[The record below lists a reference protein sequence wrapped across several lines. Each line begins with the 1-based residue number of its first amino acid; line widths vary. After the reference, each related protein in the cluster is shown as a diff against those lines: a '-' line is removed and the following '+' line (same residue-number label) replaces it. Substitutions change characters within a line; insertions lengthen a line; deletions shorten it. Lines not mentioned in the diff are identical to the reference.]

1 MLKHVPN
8 ILTIIRF
15 LLIPFIVVAILQ
27 QNYILA
33 FILLTVSA
41 ITDILDG
48 TIARK
53 FDCISNFGKLVDPL
67 ADKATQ
73 IAVLAALTIGSIIPI
88 WILVVV
94 FVKEAIMIA
103 GASFLYGK
111 ELIVSSKWWGKLA
124 TVLFYIAI
132 VISLCQQQF
141 ASFLTA
147 SENVFAKIF
156 LVADTPFYVLALIT
170 TVFSLLMYFNAFYRH
185 GYLKVNTENVKGANL
200 DLRTKKKDKQK
211 KEKPEIFLWS
221 FLFVIF

>member
-15 LLIPFIVVAILQ
+15 LFIPFIVVAILQ

-211 KEKPEIFLWS
+211 KEK
-221 FLFVIF
+221 

>member
-111 ELIVSSKWWGKLA
+111 DVVVYSRWYG
-124 TVLFYIAI
+124 
-132 VISLCQQQF
+132 
-141 ASFLTA
+141 
-147 SENVFAKIF
+147 
-156 LVADTPFYVLALIT
+156 
-170 TVFSLLMYFNAFYRH
+170 
-185 GYLKVNTENVKGANL
+185 
-200 DLRTKKKDKQK
+200 
-211 KEKPEIFLWS
+211 
-221 FLFVIF
+221 FLFANNNLQVS